1 MISDT
6 CQILKWGDFTAYIK
20 KKDNGS
26 YLITVS
32 CGRDSQDKK
41 ITRST
46 TYRPDLLTAK
56 GHPKSDA
63 TILKEVNAFAADFE
77 KKILT
82 GAYTEGSSLTFEK
95 YAAKYLA
102 EYAELY
108 QAPKTLES
116 TRSYIK
122 LFVHDFGYMTLESL
136 NPLFLQEYVNNM
148 QIQKTLTADK
158 TDKTSEI

>member
-1 MISDT
+1 M
-6 CQILKWGDFTAYIK
+6 
-20 KKDNGS
+20 
-26 YLITVS
+26 
-32 CGRDSQDKK
+32 
-41 ITRST
+41 
-46 TYRPDLLTAK
+46 
-56 GHPKSDA
+56 
-63 TILKEVNAFAADFE
+63 NAFAADFE

-158 TDKTSEI
+158 TDRTDKTSEI

>member
-1 MISDT
+1 M
-6 CQILKWGDFTAYIK
+6 
-20 KKDNGS
+20 
-26 YLITVS
+26 
-32 CGRDSQDKK
+32 
-41 ITRST
+41 
-46 TYRPDLLTAK
+46 
-56 GHPKSDA
+56 
-63 TILKEVNAFAADFE
+63 NAFAADFE

-82 GAYTEGSSLTFEK
+82 GACTEGSSLTFEK

-122 LFVHDFGYMTLESL
+122 LFVRDFGYMTLESL